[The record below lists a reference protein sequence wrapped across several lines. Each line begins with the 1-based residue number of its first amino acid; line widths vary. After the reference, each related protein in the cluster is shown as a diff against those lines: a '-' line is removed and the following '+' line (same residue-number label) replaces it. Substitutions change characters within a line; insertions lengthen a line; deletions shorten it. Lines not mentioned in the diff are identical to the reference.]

1 MKKIVALVLALI
13 MVMGICGIAA
23 AEDWKFERKIEI
35 VCPWGLGGG
44 ADGTLRPMALLLQN
58 ILGVPVEV
66 NNVTG
71 ASGVNGLEYTYKQP
85 ADGYTFMIGTQ
96 SQIIQDLAGYT
107 SMDFKDEFTPVDM
120 LVHSINML
128 YASKKQM
135 DKYGVTNFTELTKY
149 IQEHPYEVTVGMMT
163 ATGVD
168 GMCFEIATEGL
179 EVSVVTYADGSEV
192 NSDLAGGHVDL
203 AVGGYDDVSG
213 LIESGDVMPIL
224 VFCEHRLSIFP
235 ECECTADVGIDSYAG
250 PWRAIFAK
258 NGTPE
263 GAMNA
268 LIAAIEEARQD
279 PTWQQFLHEAAYDE
293 RTVPPY
299 GEELRAFELAEYK
312 DLRDY
317 YLAQD
322 LLEKDY
328 DDLK

>member
-1 MKKIVALVLALI
+1 MKKLVALVLALT
-13 MVMGICGIAA
+13 MLVGICAVA
-23 AEDWKFERKIEI
+23 SAEEWKFERKVEI

-44 ADGTLRPMALLLQN
+44 ADGTIRPMALLLQN
-58 ILGVPVEV
+58 VLGVPVEV
-66 NNVTG
+66 RNETG

-85 ADGYTFMIGTQ
+85 ADGYTFMLGTQ
-96 SQIIQDLAGYT
+96 SLIIQDLAGYT
-107 SMDFKDEFTPVDM
+107 SMDFKDEFIPVDM

-135 DKYGVTNFTELTKY
+135 EKYGVTNFSELREY
-149 IQEHPYEVTVGMMT
+149 VAAHPYEVSVGMMT

-168 GMCFEIATEGL
+168 GMCFEIATQGL
-179 EVSVVTYADGSEV
+179 DLNIVTYSDGSEV

-235 ECECTADVGIDSYAG
+235 ECECTADVGIESYAG
-250 PWRAIFAK
+250 PWRAIYAK
-258 NGTPE
+258 KGTPE
-263 GAMNA
+263 GAINA

-279 PTWQQFLHEAAYDE
+279 PTWQQFLRDAAYDE
-293 RTVPPY
+293 RIVPAY
-299 GEELRAFELAEYK
+299 GEDLINFVHSEYK

-317 YLAQD
+317 YLEQE

-328 DDLK
+328 EDLK